1 MSITQRTILLDC
13 HRHYF
18 CELPFLIQCQKRL
31 FYIVLRIG
39 VSMFTKAKRFEQLL
53 EKVTD
58 FAIIFKNTEG
68 IIEEW
73 NVGAERLFGY
83 TAEEAIGQS
92 ILIIYTPED
101 RANRISP
108 LEMKIAAE
116 TGVCEDERWHL
127 RKDGSVFFASGLLH
141 SIYENGVLT
150 CYVKIVRD
158 LTERVE
164 LEAALEESRQIL
176 EIKAGER
183 TSDQGESIRILRL
196 EMAANRRKDVLRQ
209 RLMQKVINTQ
219 EDERK
224 RISRDIHDHLGQE
237 MTALRLQLQAFREQL
252 GNDPKLTERFNKV
265 LETAETLDSTI
276 DFIAWELRPAALEEL
291 GLEAAINNYVKQW
304 SNHIQTTA
312 EVHANILS
320 NKRLPLE
327 IEINL
332 YRIVQEALNNI
343 AKHAKANNVSI
354 LLEKPKD
361 KIVLIIEDDGVG
373 FDLEEK
379 VNKAEGL
386 GLIGMGERA
395 ALVNGEI
402 EIESAI
408 GSGTTIYVRVPASYE
423 QTEA

>member
-1 MSITQRTILLDC
+1 
-13 HRHYF
+13 
-18 CELPFLIQCQKRL
+18 
-31 FYIVLRIG
+31 
-39 VSMFTKAKRFEQLL
+39 MFTKAKRFEQLL

-83 TAEEAIGQS
+83 TAEEAIGES

-101 RANRISP
+101 RANHISP

-116 TGVCEDERWHL
+116 TGAAEDERWHI

-141 SIYENGVLT
+141 SIYEKDSLT

-164 LEAALEESRQIL
+164 LEAALEESRQML
-176 EIKAGER
+176 QIKVGER
-183 TSDQGESIRILRL
+183 ISEQGEDIRSLRL

-252 GNDPKLTERFNKV
+252 GNDATLTERFDKV
-265 LETAETLDSTI
+265 METAESLDSTI

-291 GLEAAINNYVKQW
+291 GLEAAISNYVKQW
-304 SNHIQTTA
+304 SKQFQANA
-312 EVHANILS
+312 EVAAPTLS
-320 NKRLPLE
+320 DKRLALA
-327 IEINL
+327 IEVNL

-343 AKHAKANNVSI
+343 AKHAQASNVSI
-354 LLEKPKD
+354 LLEKPED

-373 FDLEEK
+373 FNLEEK
-379 VNKAEGL
+379 VNEARGL
-386 GLIGMGERA
+386 GLIGISHWQWNNHLCSRSCK
-395 ALVNGEI
+395 L
-402 EIESAI
+402 
-408 GSGTTIYVRVPASYE
+408 
-423 QTEA
+423 

>member
-1 MSITQRTILLDC
+1 
-13 HRHYF
+13 
-18 CELPFLIQCQKRL
+18 
-31 FYIVLRIG
+31 
-39 VSMFTKAKRFEQLL
+39 MFTKAKRFEQLL

-101 RANRISP
+101 RANHISP

-116 TGVCEDERWHL
+116 TGVAEDERWHI

-141 SIYENGVLT
+141 SVYEKDSLT

-164 LEAALEESRQIL
+164 LEAALEESRQML
-176 EIKAGER
+176 EIKESER
-183 TSDQGESIRILRL
+183 ASEQGENIRTLRL

-252 GNDPKLTERFNKV
+252 GNDAKLTERFDKV
-265 LETAETLDSTI
+265 METAESLDSTI

-291 GLEAAINNYVKQW
+291 GLEAAISNYVKQW
-304 SNHIQTTA
+304 SKQFQANA
-312 EVHANILS
+312 EVAAPTLS
-320 NKRLPLE
+320 DKRLALA
-327 IEINL
+327 IEVNL

-343 AKHAKANNVSI
+343 AKHAQASNVSI
-354 LLEKPKD
+354 LLEKPED

-373 FDLEEK
+373 FNLEEK
-379 VNKAEGL
+379 VNEARGL

-395 ALVNGEI
+395 ALINGEM

-408 GSGTTIYVRVPASYE
+408 GNGTTIYVRVPASYE
-423 QTEA
+423 RAEI

>member
-1 MSITQRTILLDC
+1 MI
-13 HRHYF
+13 
-18 CELPFLIQCQKRL
+18 
-31 FYIVLRIG
+31 
-39 VSMFTKAKRFEQLL
+39 TKAKRFEQLL

-68 IIEEW
+68 IIQEW

-83 TAEEAIGQS
+83 TRDEAIGQS

-108 LEMKIAAE
+108 LEMKTAAE
-116 TGVCEDERWHL
+116 TGVAEDERWHL

-141 SIYENGVLT
+141 AIYEEGALT
-150 CYVKIVRD
+150 CFVKIVRD

-164 LEAALEESRQIL
+164 LEAALQSSRDTL
-176 EIKAGER
+176 EIKVRER
-183 TSDQGESIRILRL
+183 TSVQGEANRILRL
-196 EMAANRRKDVLRQ
+196 EMAANRRNDVLRQ
-209 RLMQKVINTQ
+209 RLMQRVINTQ

-237 MTALRLQLQAFREQL
+237 MTSLRMQLQSFREQL
-252 GNDPKLTERFNKV
+252 GDDPKLTEQFDKV
-265 LETAETLDSTI
+265 QKTAEALDATV
-276 DFIAWELRPAALEEL
+276 DFIAWELRPAHIENL
-291 GLEAAINNYVKQW
+291 GLEAAVHNYAEQW
-304 SNHIQTTA
+304 SNQFQATA
-312 EVHANILS
+312 EVVAKLPS
-320 NKRLPLE
+320 DQRLPLE
-327 IEINL
+327 IEVNL

-354 LLEKPKD
+354 SLQKPED

-373 FDLEEK
+373 FDIEE
-379 VNKAEGL
+379 NINQTQGL

-395 ALVNGEI
+395 ALINGEI

-408 GSGTTIYVRVPASYE
+408 GNGTTIYIRVPARYE
-423 QTEA
+423 ETGA

>member
-1 MSITQRTILLDC
+1 
-13 HRHYF
+13 
-18 CELPFLIQCQKRL
+18 
-31 FYIVLRIG
+31 
-39 VSMFTKAKRFEQLL
+39 MFTKAKRFVQLL

-101 RANRISP
+101 RVNQISP

-116 TGVCEDERWHL
+116 TGVAEDERWHL
-127 RKDGSVFFASGLLH
+127 RKDGSVFFCSGLLH

-164 LEAALEESRQIL
+164 LEAALEESRQML
-176 EIKAGER
+176 EIKFGER
-183 TSDQGESIRILRL
+183 TSEQGEAISSLKL

-237 MTALRLQLQAFREQL
+237 MTALRLQLQSFREQL
-252 GNDPKLTERFNKV
+252 ENDTKLTEQFDKL
-265 LETAETLDSTI
+265 LETAENLDSTI
-276 DFIAWELRPAALEEL
+276 DFIAWELRPAALEEI
-291 GLEAAINNYVKQW
+291 GLEAAINKYVRNW
-304 SNHIQTTA
+304 SNQVKATT
-312 EVHANILS
+312 EVRAAVPAD
-320 NKRLPLE
+320 KRLAHAVE
-327 IEINL
+327 VNL

-343 AKHAKANNVSI
+343 AKHAKADNVSI
-354 LLEKPKD
+354 LLEKPED

-373 FDLEEK
+373 FDVEEK
-379 VNKAEGL
+379 LNRNEGL

-395 ALVNGEI
+395 ALINGEV

-408 GSGTTIYVRVPASYE
+408 GNGTTIYVRVPPSYE
-423 QTEA
+423 EVGI

>member
-1 MSITQRTILLDC
+1 
-13 HRHYF
+13 
-18 CELPFLIQCQKRL
+18 
-31 FYIVLRIG
+31 
-39 VSMFTKAKRFEQLL
+39 MFTKAKRFEQLL

-58 FAIIFKNTEG
+58 FAIIFKNVEG

-83 TAEEAIGQS
+83 TREEAIGQS
-92 ILIIYTPED
+92 IQIIYTPED
-101 RANRISP
+101 RIQGISP
-108 LEMKIAAE
+108 LEMKTAAE
-116 TGVCEDERWHL
+116 KGVAQDERWHL
-127 RKDGSVFFASGLLH
+127 RKDGTVFFASGLLH
-141 SIYENGVLT
+141 SIYEEGVLT

-164 LEAALEESRQIL
+164 MEAALQSARDSV
-176 EIKAGER
+176 EIKVQER
-183 TSDQGESIRILRL
+183 TSEQGETNRILRL
-196 EMAANRRKDVLRQ
+196 EMNANRRNDVLRQ

-237 MTALRLQLQAFREQL
+237 MTALRLQLQVFREKL
-252 GNDPKLTERFNKV
+252 ANEPKLAEQFDKV
-265 LETAETLDSTI
+265 QQIAEALDATV
-276 DFIAWELRPAALEEL
+276 DFIAWELRPAGLEEL
-291 GLEAAINNYVKQW
+291 GLEGAINNYTREW
-304 SNHIQTTA
+304 SNQFKATA
-312 EVHANILS
+312 EVLANLPS
-320 NKRLPLE
+320 GRRLPLE

-343 AKHAKANNVSI
+343 AKHAEASKVSV
-354 LLEKPKD
+354 LLEKPED

-373 FDLEEK
+373 FDIEENI
-379 VNKAEGL
+379 NKSQGL

-408 GSGTTIYVRVPASYE
+408 GNGTTIYVRVPASYE
-423 QTEA
+423 QAET

>member
-1 MSITQRTILLDC
+1 
-13 HRHYF
+13 
-18 CELPFLIQCQKRL
+18 
-31 FYIVLRIG
+31 
-39 VSMFTKAKRFEQLL
+39 MFTKAKRFEQLL

-101 RANRISP
+101 RVNQISP

-116 TGVCEDERWHL
+116 TGVAEDERWHL
-127 RKDGSVFFASGLLH
+127 RKDGSVFFCSGLLH

-164 LEAALEESRQIL
+164 LEAALEESRQML
-176 EIKAGER
+176 EIKFGER
-183 TSDQGESIRILRL
+183 TSEQGEAISSLKL

-237 MTALRLQLQAFREQL
+237 MTALRLQLQSFREQL
-252 GNDPKLTERFNKV
+252 ENDTKLTEQFDKL
-265 LETAETLDSTI
+265 LETAENLDSTI
-276 DFIAWELRPAALEEL
+276 DFIAWELRPAALEEI
-291 GLEAAINNYVKQW
+291 GLEAAINKYVRNW
-304 SNHIQTTA
+304 SNQVKATT
-312 EVHANILS
+312 EVRAAVPAD
-320 NKRLPLE
+320 KRLAHAVE
-327 IEINL
+327 VNL

-343 AKHAKANNVSI
+343 AKHAKADNVSI
-354 LLEKPKD
+354 LLEKPED

-373 FDLEEK
+373 FDVEEK
-379 VNKAEGL
+379 LNRNEGL

-395 ALVNGEI
+395 ALINGEV

-408 GSGTTIYVRVPASYE
+408 GNGTTIYVRVPPSYE
-423 QTEA
+423 EVGI

>member
-1 MSITQRTILLDC
+1 
-13 HRHYF
+13 
-18 CELPFLIQCQKRL
+18 
-31 FYIVLRIG
+31 
-39 VSMFTKAKRFEQLL
+39 MFTKAKRFEQLL

-73 NVGAERLFGY
+73 NIGAERLFGY

-92 ILIIYTPED
+92 IQIIYTPDD
-101 RANRISP
+101 RANQISP

-127 RKDGSVFFASGLLH
+127 RKDGTVFFASGLLH
-141 SIYENGVLT
+141 SIYENGGLT

-164 LEAALEESRQIL
+164 LEAALEESRQPL
-176 EIKAGER
+176 ELKVSER
-183 TSDQGESIRILRL
+183 TSEQGEAIRSLRL

-237 MTALRLQLQAFREQL
+237 MTALKLQLQAFREQL
-252 GNDPKLTERFNKV
+252 GNDAKLIERFDKV
-265 LETAETLDSTI
+265 LENAENVDSTI

-291 GLEAAINNYVKQW
+291 GLEAAINNYVKHW
-304 SNHIQTTA
+304 SNQFKATA
-312 EVHANILS
+312 DVHAAVPS
-320 NKRLPLE
+320 DRRLALT
-327 IEINL
+327 IEVNL

-343 AKHAKANNVSI
+343 AKHAKASSVSI

-373 FDLEEK
+373 FDIEENI
-379 VNKAEGL
+379 NKNQGL

-408 GSGTTIYVRVPASYE
+408 GNGTTIYVRIPESYE
-423 QTEA
+423 QT

>member
-1 MSITQRTILLDC
+1 
-13 HRHYF
+13 
-18 CELPFLIQCQKRL
+18 
-31 FYIVLRIG
+31 
-39 VSMFTKAKRFEQLL
+39 MFTKAKRFEQLL

-58 FAIIFKNTEG
+58 FAIIFKSTEG

-83 TAEEAIGQS
+83 TAEEAIGRS

-101 RANRISP
+101 RANQISP
-108 LEMKIAAE
+108 LEMKIAAK
-116 TGVCEDERWHL
+116 TGVAEDERWHR

-164 LEAALEESRQIL
+164 LEAALEESRQML
-176 EIKAGER
+176 DVKVGER
-183 TSDQGESIRILRL
+183 TSDQGEAIKSLRL
-196 EMAANRRKDVLRQ
+196 EIAANRHKDVLRQ
-209 RLMQKVINTQ
+209 RLMRKVINTQ

-224 RISRDIHDHLGQE
+224 RVSRDIHDHLGQE

-252 GNDPKLTERFNKV
+252 GNDAKLTERFDKV
-265 LETAETLDSTI
+265 LETAENLDLTI
-276 DFIAWELRPAALEEL
+276 DFIAWELRPAALEEI
-291 GLEAAINNYVKQW
+291 GLQAAINKYVSNW
-304 SNHIQTTA
+304 SNQFKATTEFHA
-312 EVHANILS
+312 VVPSDRRLALAVEV
-320 NKRLPLE
+320 
-327 IEINL
+327 NL

-354 LLEKPKD
+354 LLEKPED

-373 FDLEEK
+373 FDVEEK
-379 VNKAEGL
+379 LNRNEGL
-386 GLIGMGERA
+386 GLIGIGERA
-395 ALVNGEI
+395 ALINGEV

-408 GSGTTIYVRVPASYE
+408 GNGTTIYVRVPTNYE
-423 QTEA
+423 EVQK

>member
-1 MSITQRTILLDC
+1 
-13 HRHYF
+13 
-18 CELPFLIQCQKRL
+18 
-31 FYIVLRIG
+31 
-39 VSMFTKAKRFEQLL
+39 
-53 EKVTD
+53 
-58 FAIIFKNTEG
+58 
-68 IIEEW
+68 
-73 NVGAERLFGY
+73 
-83 TAEEAIGQS
+83 
-92 ILIIYTPED
+92 
-101 RANRISP
+101 
-108 LEMKIAAE
+108 MKIAAE
-116 TGVCEDERWHL
+116 TGVAEDERWHL

-164 LEAALEESRQIL
+164 IEAALEESRQML
-176 EIKAGER
+176 EMKVGER
-183 TSDQGESIRILRL
+183 TSGQGEAIRSLRL

-252 GNDPKLTERFNKV
+252 GNDAKLTERFDKV
-265 LETAETLDSTI
+265 METAENLDSAI
-276 DFIAWELRPAALEEL
+276 DFIAWELRPAALEEI
-291 GLEAAINNYVKQW
+291 GLEAAINKYVRNW
-304 SNHIQTTA
+304 SNQFQAKA
-312 EVHANILS
+312 EVLAKIAS
-320 NKRLPLE
+320 DKRLPLE
-327 IEINL
+327 IEVNL

-343 AKHAKANNVSI
+343 AKHAKASNVGI
-354 LLEKPKD
+354 LLEKPED

-373 FDLEEK
+373 FDIEENI
-379 VNKAEGL
+379 NKNQGL

-408 GSGTTIYVRVPASYE
+408 GNGTTIYVRVPASYE

>member
-1 MSITQRTILLDC
+1 
-13 HRHYF
+13 
-18 CELPFLIQCQKRL
+18 
-31 FYIVLRIG
+31 
-39 VSMFTKAKRFEQLL
+39 MFTKAKRFEQLL

-68 IIEEW
+68 IIQEW

-92 ILIIYTPED
+92 IQIIYTPED
-101 RANRISP
+101 RANQISP

-116 TGVCEDERWHL
+116 TGVAEDERWHL
-127 RKDGSVFFASGLLH
+127 RKDGSIFFASGLLH
-141 SIYENGVLT
+141 SIYEEGVLT
-150 CYVKIVRD
+150 CYVKILRD

-164 LEAALEESRQIL
+164 LEAALEESRQVL
-176 EIKAGER
+176 EIKVDER
-183 TSDQGESIRILRL
+183 TPDQGEAIRTLRL
-196 EMAANRRKDVLRQ
+196 EMAANRRKDLLRQ

-237 MTALRLQLQAFREQL
+237 MTALKLQLQLFREQL
-252 GNDPKLTERFNKV
+252 GRDSKLTERFDKV
-265 LETAETLDSTI
+265 METAENLDSTI

-291 GLEAAINNYVKQW
+291 GLEAALNNYVRHWSKQFEA
-304 SNHIQTTA
+304 NA
-312 EVHANILS
+312 EVRATVSSETRLS
-320 NKRLPLE
+320 LA
-327 IEINL
+327 IEVNL

-343 AKHAKANNVSI
+343 YKHAKASNVSVS
-354 LLEKPKD
+354 LQKPED

-373 FDLEEK
+373 FDIEE
-379 VNKAEGL
+379 NAYKAEGL

-423 QTEA
+423 EMEA

>member
-1 MSITQRTILLDC
+1 MI
-13 HRHYF
+13 
-18 CELPFLIQCQKRL
+18 
-31 FYIVLRIG
+31 
-39 VSMFTKAKRFEQLL
+39 TKAKRFEQLL
-53 EKVTD
+53 EKVTN

-68 IIEEW
+68 IIQEW

-108 LEMKIAAE
+108 LEMKTAAE
-116 TGVCEDERWHL
+116 TGVAEDERWHL

-141 SIYENGVLT
+141 SIYEEGVIT

-164 LEAALEESRQIL
+164 LEAALEESRQML
-176 EIKAGER
+176 EIKVNER
-183 TSDQGESIRILRL
+183 TSEQGEAIRSLKL

-209 RLMQKVINTQ
+209 RLMQRVINTQ

-224 RISRDIHDHLGQE
+224 RIARDIHDHMGQE
-237 MTALRLQLQAFREQL
+237 MTALRLQLQTFREQL
-252 GNDPKLTERFNKV
+252 GNDSKLTEQFDKV
-265 LETAETLDSTI
+265 MERAETLDATV

-291 GLEAAINNYVKQW
+291 GLEQALNNYVRNW
-304 SNHIQTTA
+304 SNQFKANA
-312 EVHANILS
+312 EVRAGVPS
-320 NKRLPLE
+320 DRRLALD
-327 IEINL
+327 IEVNL
-332 YRIVQEALNNI
+332 YRIAQEALNNI
-343 AKHAKANNVSI
+343 AKHAQASNVGI
-354 LLEKPKD
+354 LLD
-361 KIVLIIEDDGVG
+361 KLEDRIVLIIEDDGVG

-379 VNKAEGL
+379 ANKAKGL

-423 QTEA
+423 EIAK

>member
-1 MSITQRTILLDC
+1 
-13 HRHYF
+13 
-18 CELPFLIQCQKRL
+18 
-31 FYIVLRIG
+31 
-39 VSMFTKAKRFEQLL
+39 MFTKAKRFEQLL

-73 NVGAERLFGY
+73 NIGAERLFGY

-101 RANRISP
+101 RVNQISP

-141 SIYENGVLT
+141 SIYEKDSLT

-164 LEAALEESRQIL
+164 LEAALEESRQML

-183 TSDQGESIRILRL
+183 ISEQGEAIRSLRL

-209 RLMQKVINTQ
+209 RLMQKVIDMQ

-237 MTALRLQLQAFREQL
+237 MTALKLQLHAFREQL
-252 GNDPKLTERFNKV
+252 GNDAKLTERFDKV
-265 LETAETLDSTI
+265 LKTAENLDSTI
-276 DFIAWELRPAALEEL
+276 DFIAWELRPAALEEI
-291 GLEAAINNYVKQW
+291 GLEAALNNYVKQW
-304 SNHIQTTA
+304 SKQFQANA
-312 EVHANILS
+312 EVAAPTLS
-320 NKRLPLE
+320 DRRLAHS
-327 IEINL
+327 IEVNL

-343 AKHAKANNVSI
+343 AKHANANNVSI
-354 LLEKPKD
+354 LLEKPED

-373 FDLEEK
+373 FNLEEK
-379 VNKAEGL
+379 VNEAQGL

-408 GSGTTIYVRVPASYE
+408 GNGTTIYVRVPASYE
-423 QTEA
+423 GAEA

>member
-1 MSITQRTILLDC
+1 MI
-13 HRHYF
+13 
-18 CELPFLIQCQKRL
+18 
-31 FYIVLRIG
+31 
-39 VSMFTKAKRFEQLL
+39 TKAKRFEQLL
-53 EKVTD
+53 EKVPD

-92 ILIIYTPED
+92 IQIIYTPED
-101 RANRISP
+101 RANQISP
-108 LEMKIAAE
+108 LEMKTAAE

-141 SIYENGVLT
+141 SIYEEGVLT

-164 LEAALEESRQIL
+164 LEAALQESRDL
-176 EIKAGER
+176 LNIKVQER
-183 TSDQGESIRILRL
+183 TAEHGEANRVLRL
-196 EMAANRRKDVLRQ
+196 EMAANRRNDVLRQ
-209 RLMQKVINTQ
+209 RLMQKVITTQ

-237 MTALRLQLQAFREQL
+237 MTSLRMQHQLFREQL
-252 GNDPKLTERFNKV
+252 AGNPKLIEQFDKV
-265 LETAETLDSTI
+265 QKTAEALDATV
-276 DFIAWELRPAALEEL
+276 DFLAWELRPAHIENL
-291 GLEAAINNYVKQW
+291 GLVAAINNYTREW
-304 SNHIQTTA
+304 SNQFQSSA
-312 EVHANILS
+312 EVLAKIPS
-320 NKRLPLE
+320 DKRLPLE
-327 IEINL
+327 VEVNL

-343 AKHAKANNVSI
+343 AKHAQASNVSI
-354 LLEKPKD
+354 SLQKPED

-373 FDLEEK
+373 FDIEEK
-379 VNKAEGL
+379 ANEAKGL

-423 QTEA
+423 RPE

>member
-1 MSITQRTILLDC
+1 
-13 HRHYF
+13 
-18 CELPFLIQCQKRL
+18 
-31 FYIVLRIG
+31 
-39 VSMFTKAKRFEQLL
+39 MFTKAKRFEQLL

-68 IIEEW
+68 IIQEW
-73 NVGAERLFGY
+73 NIGAERLFGY

-92 ILIIYTPED
+92 IQIIYTPED

-108 LEMKIAAE
+108 LEMKTAAE
-116 TGVCEDERWHL
+116 TGVAEDERWHL
-127 RKDGSVFFASGLLH
+127 RKDGSVFYASGLLH
-141 SIYENGVLT
+141 SIYEEGVLT

-164 LEAALEESRQIL
+164 LEAALEESRQTL
-176 EIKAGER
+176 DIKVGER
-183 TSDQGESIRILRL
+183 TSEQGETIRSLRL

-237 MTALRLQLQAFREQL
+237 MTSLRLQLQAFREQL
-252 GNDPKLTERFNKV
+252 RNDAKLTEQFDKV
-265 LETAETLDSTI
+265 MGQAETLDGTI

-291 GLEAAINNYVKQW
+291 GLEAALNNYVKQW
-304 SNHIQTTA
+304 SNHVAATA
-312 EVHANILS
+312 EIHANIIS
-320 NKRLPLE
+320 GKRLPLA
-327 IEINL
+327 IEVNL
-332 YRIVQEALNNI
+332 YRIAQEALNNI
-343 AKHAKANNVSI
+343 AKHANAHNVSI
-354 LLEKPKD
+354 LLEKPED
-361 KIVLIIEDDGVG
+361 KVVLIIEDDGIG

-379 VNKAEGL
+379 ANKTQGL

-402 EIESAI
+402 EIESSM

-423 QTEA
+423 EV

>member
-1 MSITQRTILLDC
+1 
-13 HRHYF
+13 
-18 CELPFLIQCQKRL
+18 
-31 FYIVLRIG
+31 
-39 VSMFTKAKRFEQLL
+39 MFTKAKRFEQLL

-68 IIEEW
+68 IIQEW

-92 ILIIYTPED
+92 IQIIYTPED
-101 RANRISP
+101 RANQISP

-116 TGVCEDERWHL
+116 TGVAEDERWHL
-127 RKDGSVFFASGLLH
+127 RKDGSIFFASGLLH
-141 SIYENGVLT
+141 SIYEEGVLT
-150 CYVKIVRD
+150 CYVKILRD

-164 LEAALEESRQIL
+164 LEAALEESRQVL
-176 EIKAGER
+176 EIKVNER
-183 TSDQGESIRILRL
+183 TPDQGEAIRTLRL
-196 EMAANRRKDVLRQ
+196 EMAANRRKDLLRQ

-237 MTALRLQLQAFREQL
+237 MTALKLQLQLFREQL
-252 GNDPKLTERFNKV
+252 GRDSKLTERFDKV
-265 LETAETLDSTI
+265 METAENLDSTI

-291 GLEAAINNYVKQW
+291 GLEAALNNYVKHW
-304 SNHIQTTA
+304 SKQYKANA
-312 EVHANILS
+312 EVHAAVSSETRLS
-320 NKRLPLE
+320 LA
-327 IEINL
+327 IEVNL

-343 AKHAKANNVSI
+343 YKHAKASNVSVS
-354 LLEKPKD
+354 LQKPED

-373 FDLEEK
+373 FDIEE
-379 VNKAEGL
+379 NAYKAEGL

-423 QTEA
+423 EMEA

>member
-1 MSITQRTILLDC
+1 
-13 HRHYF
+13 
-18 CELPFLIQCQKRL
+18 
-31 FYIVLRIG
+31 
-39 VSMFTKAKRFEQLL
+39 MFTKAKRFEQLL
-53 EKVTD
+53 DKVTD

-101 RANRISP
+101 RANQISP

-116 TGVCEDERWHL
+116 TGVAEDERWHL

-141 SIYENGVLT
+141 SIYEKDSLT

-164 LEAALEESRQIL
+164 LEAALEESRQML
-176 EIKAGER
+176 EIKEGER
-183 TSDQGESIRILRL
+183 TSEQGEAIRTLRL
-196 EMAANRRKDVLRQ
+196 EIAANRRKDVLRQ

-237 MTALRLQLQAFREQL
+237 MTALKLQLQAFREHL
-252 GNDPKLTERFNKV
+252 GNDAKLTERFDKV
-265 LETAETLDSTI
+265 LENAENLDTTI

-291 GLEAAINNYVKQW
+291 GLEAAINNYARNW
-304 SNHIQTTA
+304 SSQFKANA
-312 EVHANILS
+312 EVSS
-320 NKRLPLE
+320 NLPSDKRLPLE
-327 IEINL
+327 IEVNL

-343 AKHAKANNVSI
+343 AKHAKANNVSV
-354 LLEKPKD
+354 LLNNPED
-361 KIVLIIEDDGVG
+361 KIVLVIEDDGVG

-408 GSGTTIYVRVPASYE
+408 GNGTTIYVRVPASY
-423 QTEA
+423 QDVEA